1 MSHVDT
7 VNLKQ
12 PKVFPLSV
20 MTALFE
26 RSGFYALTFV
36 LVLYIKSVYNI
47 SDKEAFVLFGV
58 FNALV
63 FLTPAIG
70 GYLADNVLGIR
81 RTMFLGLGLETLGL
95 VCLSLPNDSLLYF
108 SLACVV
114 MGVGF
119 FKVGPTNLMGRSYTK
134 NDPRIDGG
142 FTLYYMMMNV
152 GAFFSPIVMGY
163 LQRYYGWHTAFLYGA
178 VVLGASLIAMFLLRH
193 RADDI
198 DVEASKK
205 KISVK
210 QILVIA
216 GSLIGACAFIMF
228 LLDYTIMA
236 NISFAVITVG
246 LLIYFANEIRVSPK
260 PEKRAILACLSLIFI
275 GIVFFVL
282 YFQIFMSVTL
292 FIKRSVSH
300 QVFGHDIPAS
310 AFLALNNFW
319 IIAFSPLLVM
329 LYNRLA
335 KRNKDIPINTKFA
348 LGIFVT
354 SLCFL
359 TLCVSTYYHDS
370 NWQVS
375 SVWVVLAVMLY
386 SLGELLV
393 SALGVAMVTKI
404 APKRMYGV
412 MMGAWF
418 LIANSLASAISSSVA
433 SLADVPDTLTDGQV
447 ILSIY
452 NTAFLKIGL
461 VGVAFAIAVYFIGP
475 YIKKMSSSS

>member
-1 MSHVDT
+1 MSHVDN

-36 LVLYIKSVYNI
+36 LVLYIKSVYNV

-70 GYLADNVLGIR
+70 GYLADNVLGIK
-81 RTMFLGLGLETLGL
+81 RTMFLGLFIEAIGLI
-95 VCLSLPNDSLLYF
+95 CLSLPNDNLLYF
-108 SLACVV
+108 ALACVI

-119 FKVGPTNLMGRSYTK
+119 FKVGPTNLMGRSYNK

-142 FTLYYMMMNV
+142 FTLYYMMMNA

-163 LQRYYGWHTAFLYGA
+163 LQRYYGWHTSFLYGA
-178 VVLGASLIAMFLLRH
+178 VVLCAGIIAMFLLKH
-193 RADDI
+193 RADGL
-198 DVEASKK
+198 DVVVGKR
-205 KISVK
+205 KISRK
-210 QILVIA
+210 RMLNIFIYLIA
-216 GSLIGACAFIMF
+216 SCAFIMLLLNYNF
-228 LLDYTIMA
+228 LA
-236 NISFAVITVG
+236 NICFIVITAG

-260 PEKRAILACLSLIFI
+260 QEKMAILACLSLIFI
-275 GIVFFVL
+275 GIVFFIL

-300 QVFGHDIPAS
+300 QVFGLDLPPS

-319 IIAFSPLLVM
+319 IIAISPLLVM

-335 KRNKDIPINTKFA
+335 RRKKDVDITIKFS

-354 SLCFL
+354 SLCFM
-359 TLCVSTYYHDS
+359 TLCISTHFPDS
-370 NWQVS
+370 NGLVS
-375 SVWVVLAVMLY
+375 SVWVVIAVMLY
-386 SLGELLV
+386 SFGELLV
-393 SALGVAMVTKI
+393 SALGVAMVTRI

-452 NTAFLKIGL
+452 NKAFFEIGL
-461 VGVAFAIAVYFIGP
+461 VGIIMAVFVYFVGP
-475 YIKKMSSSS
+475 YIKKMASLS